1 MSVGDGKPALLE
13 KWLQIIS
20 VGDGKPALLEKWLQI
35 ISVGDGKP
43 ALLGKIPCTKQICFS
58 V

>member
-1 MSVGDGKPALLE
+1 MSVGEGRLALLE
-13 KWLQIIS
+13 KWLLIVS